1 MPRPRAGAARRHR
14 NSDITYPA
22 RYNRGAVLPTY
33 RRISLAA
40 EKNYQA
46 EYLGSGTFVIR
57 KPKRKKH
64 KTRQSRLRNPERGSR
79 K

>member
-1 MPRPRAGAARRHR
+1 V
-14 NSDITYPA
+14 A
-22 RYNRGAVLPTY
+22 RYNKKAVLPTK

-40 EKNYQA
+40 EKKYQA

-57 KPKRKKH
+57 KPKRQKH

>member
-1 MPRPRAGAARRHR
+1 M
-14 NSDITYPA
+14 
-22 RYNRGAVLPTY
+22 
-33 RRISLAA
+33 AA

-57 KPKRKKH
+57 KPKRQKH

>member
-1 MPRPRAGAARRHR
+1 VKCANEMGQP
-14 NSDITYPA
+14 
-22 RYNRGAVLPTY
+22 RYNKEALLPTD
-33 RRISLAA
+33 RRDFLAE

-57 KPKRKKH
+57 KPKRQKH
-64 KTRQSRLRNPERGSR
+64 KTRQSRLRNPQRGSR

>member
-1 MPRPRAGAARRHR
+1 MRVFDRLRPRHPAP
-14 NSDITYPA
+14 SLA
-22 RYNRGAVLPTY
+22 RYNEGAVSPTN

-57 KPKRKKH
+57 KPKRQKH